1 MSASERGLNIFV
13 DTISVNSA
21 THNRSFAEQ
30 VAEQS
35 RILQQSQ
42 NSGRFQSSTRASQ
55 CSLTQ
60 SQRDGDENLPL

>member
-1 MSASERGLNIFV
+1 MNKFS

-60 SQRDGDENLPL
+60 SQRDGDDNLPL